1 MATTVYESRI
11 ITLLDESEL
20 YITPLK
26 IKYLRRFMDDFEE
39 VKKATNDVDSI
50 YHLLICVFHMMPQYR
65 PEVKTLEEVED
76 LVSLP
81 MIYEILEVAAGVKMA
96 KNSPEEPVSKK
107 AENSESS
114 WDTFDLAKLESEAF
128 LLGIWKDFEELETS
142 LSMPELTAVLSAKRE
157 DSYEEKK
164 FLAAIQGVDIEK
176 NKNESN
182 AWEEMKA
189 RVFSGGKAENGSD
202 ILAFQ
207 GANAAKAG
215 FGIGLGLAYED
226 LG

>member
-1 MATTVYESRI
+1 
-11 ITLLDESEL
+11 
-20 YITPLK
+20 
-26 IKYLRRFMDDFEE
+26 
-39 VKKATNDVDSI
+39 
-50 YHLLICVFHMMPQYR
+50 MMPQYR
-65 PEVKTLEEVED
+65 PEVKTLEDVED

-96 KNSPEEPVSKK
+96 KSSTEEPVSKK

-128 LLGIWKDFEELETS
+128 LLGIWKDFEELETC

-176 NKNESN
+176 NKNDSN